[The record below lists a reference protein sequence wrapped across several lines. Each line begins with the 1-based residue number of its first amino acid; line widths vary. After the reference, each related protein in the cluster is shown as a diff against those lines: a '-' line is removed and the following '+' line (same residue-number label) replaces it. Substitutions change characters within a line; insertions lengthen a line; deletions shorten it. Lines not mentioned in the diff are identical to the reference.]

1 MKNIHMKGDT
11 IWQIMEEIGAD
22 GIELILPDEDDNLD
36 SKYFLHIDQYTK
48 EELNKLKDYNYIGWT
63 PWFWKKMNGKI
74 NYLFGISNEGY
85 LKWTEERN
93 PYHRMSKYQGIRWS
107 DLSKLFR

>member
-1 MKNIHMKGDT
+1 MKGDT
-11 IWQIMEEIGAD
+11 IWQIMEKIGVD

-93 PYHRMSKYQGIRWS
+93 PYHRISKYQGIRWS

>member
-1 MKNIHMKGDT
+1 MKGDT
-11 IWQIMEEIGAD
+11 IWQIMKEIGAD
-22 GIELILPDEDDNLD
+22 GIELILPDEDV
-36 SKYFLHIDQYTK
+36 LHIDQYTK
-48 EELNKLKDYNYIGWT
+48 EEWSKLKDYNYIGWI

-74 NYLFGISNEGY
+74 NYLFEISNEGY

-107 DLSKLFR
+107 DLGKVFI

>member
-1 MKNIHMKGDT
+1 MKGDT
-11 IWQIMEEIGAD
+11 IWNIMEEIGAD
-22 GIELILPDEDDNLD
+22 GIELILPDEDNNLD

-48 EELNKLKDYNYIGWT
+48 EEWSKLKDYSYIRWT

-74 NYLFGISNEGY
+74 NYLFEISNDGY

-93 PYHRMSKYQGIRWS
+93 PCHRMSKYKGIRWS